1 MKTMTLTLA
10 ALLALLTTG
19 LVYAAGGDVGQ
30 AAKQETN
37 WTAISMFGP
46 VRGRHAVHHQMGRG
60 QDQVGR

>member
-1 MKTMTLTLA
+1 MKKMTLTLA

-37 WTAISMFGP
+37 WTAISMFALFVAGTLYITKW
-46 VRGRHAVHHQMGRG
+46 AAAKT
-60 QDQVGR
+60 